1 MGCVRVCAVLARAGA
16 LCFAPD
22 VEKKNTKFKLQG
34 DAAHNDQAPE
44 PLGSNNRCAEE
55 REPERERADVARERD
70 NPPRGD
76 VQLKRGEAGAAAA
89 LAQRH
94 EQSPPRNIVRLAAAL
109 ARVGAPR
116 GHDRRRRRPC
126 PGGGGAPL
134 VVLAAAPNEAEDSHV
149 AVAIT
154 MPALSRRREVEVR
167 LSARAPAVDGY
178 GRASQ
183 QGRGI
188 EVNSSVARARER
200 CLRWTCTRR

>member
-1 MGCVRVCAVLARAGA
+1 VRGAGA
-16 LCFAPD
+16 RWRFVLCARRR
-22 VEKKNTKFKLQG
+22 EKNTKFKPQG

-55 REPERERADVARERD
+55 REPERERTDVARERD

-109 ARVGAPR
+109 ACVGAPR
-116 GHDRRRRRPC
+116 GRDRRRRRPC

-134 VVLAAAPNEAEDSHV
+134 VVLAAAPNEAEDSRV
-149 AVAIT
+149 AVAIV
-154 MPALSRRREVEVR
+154 MLALSRRREVAVR
-167 LSARAPAVDGY
+167 LSVRAPARWMDMGA
-178 GRASQ
+178 RHN
-183 QGRGI
+183 RG
-188 EVNSSVARARER
+188 AA
-200 CLRWTCTRR
+200 